1 MAKPEAEKTH
11 NAPTITVTFGEGGDL
26 TYEMHSMSG
35 VILHAIAAVLHHEA
49 EKLLF
54 QQDVMQA
61 QAAQKN
67 GIGRLSVPGRG
78 M

>member
-1 MAKPEAEKTH
+1 MAEPTTD
-11 NAPTITVTFGEGGDL
+11 APSITVIFGEGGDL
-26 TYEMHSMSG
+26 TYQMHNMSG
-35 VILHAIAAVLHHEA
+35 VILHAIAAVLQHEA

-54 QQDVMQA
+54 QQDVAQA

-67 GIGRLSVPGRG
+67 GSGRIALPGRG